1 MNCVQTAYYMG
12 NKLLWQI
19 KFEKKLIRNNVVWGY
34 KKKET
39 KKGGEKIFFIF
50 NIQENTSC
58 INTDYLLFNSDNM
71 IYTGVKNTRTTV
83 KNTRQYIIN
92 IITNP
97 TSLKYF
103 SVPVSSVLIFFF

>member
-1 MNCVQTAYYMG
+1 MWCG
-12 NKLLWQI
+12 DI
-19 KFEKKLIRNNVVWGY
+19 KKRNEKR
-34 KKKET
+34 
-39 KKGGEKIFFIF
+39 GGENIFHIQYH
-50 NIQENTSC
+50 IQENTSC

-103 SVPVSSVLIFFF
+103 SVPVSSVLIFLF